1 MTRAKA
7 QAISQDAP
15 AKVAISLLNKDYAV
29 TCDPGQEY
37 RLQEIARFVNERLEH
52 VASRAPTNAT
62 EARLFMLTCLMLADE
77 LMETMQQTRQYTKD
91 QENLMVAA
99 VDHLR
104 QRVATIA
111 NQVGTA

>member
-1 MTRAKA
+1 MTRSKI
-7 QAISQDAP
+7 QAASQDSP
-15 AKVAISLLNKDYAV
+15 AKVAISLLNKDYLV

-52 VASRAPTNAT
+52 VASRAPANTT
-62 EARLFMLTCLMLADE
+62 ETRLFMLTCLMLADE
-77 LMETMQQTRQYTKD
+77 LMEVLQQTRQNARE
-91 QENLMVAA
+91 QEDLMVAA

-104 QRVATIA
+104 QRIATIA